1 METTLV
7 LIKPDGVRR
16 GVIGKILTRFE
27 DRGLQ
32 LKACSLIE
40 VRCGCRWNAYIS
52 SFLKC
57 VYGRSL
63 TYFHC
68 SLFTQPPTALLEQ
81 HYADHVTKTHW
92 PLILYSMQS
101 GPVMALALEGKSAVQ
116 LVRLM
121 VGATDPVVAAPG
133 TIRGDFAIDLGRNL
147 IHASDSVDSAVRE
160 LALWFPCNPVTGES
174 ALCEYPP
181 REFIYRK
188 VCLGCLHHQKHTGHT
203 M

>member
-40 VRCGCRWNAYIS
+40 
-52 SFLKC
+52 
-57 VYGRSL
+57 
-63 TYFHC
+63 
-68 SLFTQPPTALLEQ
+68 PPTALLEQ